1 MNFLKNCLDFITGKD
16 RQRDGEGSDSGEEG
30 DKRNRGKTRGQRGYE
45 GPKQKVQRYNH
56 QPLLK
61 DAGQAG
67 VQGLDWFYDSL
78 TKDEDGDV
86 ADECILCEGSPEKT
100 EEKFVEAEEDFEQAD
115 D

>member
-16 RQRDGEGSDSGEEG
+16 RAKDDVCEGEGERE
-30 DKRNRGKTRGQRGYE
+30 RGRKTRGQGGYE

-67 VQGLDWFYDSL
+67 VQGLGWFYDSL
-78 TKDEDGDV
+78 KKDEDGDV
-86 ADECILCEGSPEKT
+86 ADEYILCEGGSPEKT
-100 EEKFVEAEEDFEQAD
+100 EEEDAKPAEMDA
-115 D
+115 